1 MTTHRRFL
9 TVRSF
14 LSAVCF
20 AVLVAGAAAAQT
32 APCPEGGAPTAVC
45 TFVDDA
51 WPYDVFLEQACTRSL
66 MAGCGDEY
74 ACPGEAVLREDMA
87 VSLERLYR
95 GHTFNPSAACAS
107 QCTFADFKASYCLA
121 GWICQLFKDGIT
133 AGCAAGYC
141 GPEAVR
147 REQMAVFLSIVISK
161 RLGQPIPSAGEVCLS
176 SLGCKPYTC
185 VDQGQPGGVSAFTD
199 VSATGNGYCKFI
211 HYIAAKGITSGCG
224 NWQFCPSATIAR
236 QEMAVFLIVSDNLI
250 AGTPLP
256 TTNPCQ

>member
-1 MTTHRRFL
+1 MTTHCRFL
-9 TVRSF
+9 TVHSL

-147 REQMAVFLSIVISK
+147 REQMAVFLSVVISK
-161 RLGQPIPSAGEVCLS
+161 RLGQTIPSAGQVCRAP
-176 SLGCKPYTC
+176 GECKPYTRGAGAILA
-185 VDQGQPGGVSAFTD
+185 VRTERSASGPDARSQHPMAEHLGDLADDLLGVFAEVVGDAKQNLDSEVVEEKAAGKHDGG
-199 VSATGNGYCKFI
+199 
-211 HYIAAKGITSGCG
+211 
-224 NWQFCPSATIAR
+224 
-236 QEMAVFLIVSDNLI
+236 
-250 AGTPLP
+250 
-256 TTNPCQ
+256 